1 MLGWCCEVMDLE
13 TKNLP
18 DYYTILFNGAT
29 DAIDAIDQQN
39 YGFARSLLVKAQQAA
54 EESYIEAEE

>member
-54 EESYIEAEE
+54 EESYIETEE

>member
-1 MLGWCCEVMDLE
+1 MLGWFCEVMDLE

-54 EESYIEAEE
+54 EESYIETEE

>member
-18 DYYTILFNGAT
+18 DYYTILFNGVT

-54 EESYIEAEE
+54 EESYIETEE